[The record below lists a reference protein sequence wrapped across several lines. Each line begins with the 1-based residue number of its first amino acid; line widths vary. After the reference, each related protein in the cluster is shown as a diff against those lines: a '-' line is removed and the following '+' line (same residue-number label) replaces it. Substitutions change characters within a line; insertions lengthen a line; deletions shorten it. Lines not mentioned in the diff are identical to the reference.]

1 MVFRQEKLD
10 DYIEDA
16 IITESKESNIFVILK
31 SRLYNF
37 YLKYLSQN
45 ILIMFFDIY
54 GLSNFII
61 HIGVILFYVSFM
73 IFVTD
78 TLRTSYFLTVTLT
91 SLVVLIGFYQILNE
105 YKRKLSDYF
114 EDKFSFALRMISR
127 NLLSGRTII
136 SAIESASRH
145 TVGKIRL
152 EFERIIKQVHAG
164 NTLEEALSSGEKIYP
179 YKGYI
184 VFSANVQ
191 MSLKRGGS
199 IKDSLNE
206 LAQDLVASQVIRKKT
221 QALTSESR
229 GAAKILALLPFIM
242 LFILKGLAKDNFHYL
257 LNEQYGKYIIIYVVV
272 SVTIGFV
279 MIKKMINSVSL

>member
-1 MVFRQEKLD
+1 
-10 DYIEDA
+10 
-16 IITESKESNIFVILK
+16 
-31 SRLYNF
+31 
-37 YLKYLSQN
+37 
-45 ILIMFFDIY
+45 
-54 GLSNFII
+54 
-61 HIGVILFYVSFM
+61 HIGVVLFYISFM
-73 IFVTD
+73 LFVTD
-78 TLRTSYFLTVTLT
+78 TFRFSYFLTSILI

-114 EDKFSFALRMISR
+114 EDKFAFALRMISR

-136 SAIESASRH
+136 SAMESASRH

-164 NTLEEALSSGEKIYP
+164 NTLEEALASGEKIYP

-242 LFILKGLAKDNFHYL
+242 LFILKNLAQDNFNYL
-257 LNEQYGKYIIIYVVV
+257 LNEQYGKYIIVYVVV

-279 MIKKMINSVSL
+279 MIQKMINSVSL